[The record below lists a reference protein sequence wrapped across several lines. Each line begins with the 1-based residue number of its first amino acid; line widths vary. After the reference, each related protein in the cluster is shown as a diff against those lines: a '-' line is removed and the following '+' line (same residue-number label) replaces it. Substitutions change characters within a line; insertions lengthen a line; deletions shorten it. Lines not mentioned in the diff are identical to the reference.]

1 MKCRIHIVQN
11 NLGKA
16 APASATSQQ
25 SPATSRQHFCVSVIL
40 FCSIPGSSLSN
51 NSSDIETFQGRIR
64 FLLLRRQKV
73 SEKLKDHRF
82 VKINLCDHISDCL
95 DGYRLRVRLGL
106 EFCIFLNEFVTEL
119 LRHSRSVEN
128 ASWLYIRSS

>member
-16 APASATSQQ
+16 APASSTSQQ
-25 SPATSRQHFCVSVIL
+25 SLATSREHFCVSVIL

-95 DGYRLRVRLGL
+95 DGYRLLVCLGI
-106 EFCIFLNEFVTEL
+106 EIYIF
-119 LRHSRSVEN
+119 
-128 ASWLYIRSS
+128 